1 MDQREFWAIVAAACP
16 PDPRQAD
23 DWDRQ
28 LQAALMKFSPDE
40 IVEWNHIFDRLA
52 ARAYTVDLWGA
63 AYIINGGASDD
74 GFYYFRCWLI
84 CMGQDVYEAAVAEPD
99 SLAGV
104 VVRGIDAEAETYAAA
119 HRAWMA
125 VTGRPDT
132 DPYPARNE
140 RAELRGDDWDFDNEE
155 EARRRLPRLSALCR
169 W

>member
-1 MDQREFWAIVAAACP
+1 MEQREFWAIVATACQ

-28 LQAALMKFSPDE
+28 LQAALMKISPDE
-40 IVEWNHIFDRLA
+40 IVEWDHIFDRLM

-84 CMGQDVYEAAVAEPD
+84 CMGQNVYEAAVAEPD

-104 VVRGIDAEAETYAAA
+104 VVQGIDAEAETYAAA

-140 RAELRGDDWDFDNEE
+140 RAELRGEDWDFDNEE